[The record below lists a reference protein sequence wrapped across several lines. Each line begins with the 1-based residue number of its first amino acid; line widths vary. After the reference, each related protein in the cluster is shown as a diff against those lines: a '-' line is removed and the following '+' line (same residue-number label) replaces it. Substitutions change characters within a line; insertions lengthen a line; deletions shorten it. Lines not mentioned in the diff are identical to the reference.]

1 MMATVI
7 ASGKISIEGCS
18 VRSQRLP
25 FMRLHSI
32 LQQRRLWA
40 LPNYDGLWSVLIV
53 TEKGD
58 CDRGYRYPIRITL
71 GTLSNG
77 GDTCVHHRGQ
87 SRPDRSHPSNSK
99 LRQCKRE
106 WPRAAYRQCGQ
117 RVMEQQFLLGHV
129 DGQASRLVKREYL
142 KADLCEP
149 NCTHWMLLRETSMRS
164 NRNCIIFRGSQGRSY
179 ILRS

>member
-7 ASGKISIEGCS
+7 ASGKNIDQGVLGPLAAFALYAAS
-18 VRSQRLP
+18 LNFAATP
-25 FMRLHSI
+25 AM
-32 LQQRRLWA
+32 A